1 MKKLGCLLSLL
12 LFFFIMSGCLHK
24 QSAHAKEVQLKKDTL
39 SLKHLNQAYK
49 EGKIDALA
57 YVKEYNILKQRIENE
72 QEMLGNGHTHTH

>member
-12 LFFFIMSGCLHK
+12 LFFFVMSGCLHK
-24 QSAHAKEVQLKKDTL
+24 QSARAKEVQLKKDTL

-49 EGKIDALA
+49 EGKIDALT